1 MSNLENITVH
11 DAQALIRDGALLL
24 DVRQDS
30 ESELGHAASAL
41 HIPLAELPDHLDEL
55 EKSRRILCV
64 CRSGGRSARAGEFLL
79 EQGFDALNVEGGMLA
94 WAGEDLPL
102 VADAGDPVI
111 D

>member
-1 MSNLENITVH
+1 MH

-30 ESELGHAASAL
+30 EFELGHAASAL

-102 VADAGDPVI
+102 FADAGDPVI

>member
-1 MSNLENITVH
+1 MH

-30 ESELGHAASAL
+30 EFELGHAPSAL

-55 EKSRRILCV
+55 DKGRRILCV

-79 EQGFDALNVEGGMLA
+79 EQGFNAVNVEGGMIA
-94 WAGEDLPL
+94 WAQDNFPL
-102 VADAGDPVI
+102 VADSGEPVI